1 MSEQAQRAYSL
12 WRKRHI
18 VNMQVH
24 TDEQMFII
32 GFEEGQ
38 DMIKEMADLIYDME
52 KELQRLNA
60 EIQKL
65 KKRVPKNA
73 KEV

>member
-1 MSEQAQRAYSL
+1 MINAAHIAYEK
-12 WRKRHI
+12 WKKQHVI
-18 VNMQVH
+18 DMQVR

-38 DMIKEMADLIYDME
+38 DMIKEMADLIMDME
-52 KELQRLNA
+52 KEIQRLSA
-60 EIQKL
+60 EVQKL
-65 KKRVPKNA
+65 KKRVPTNA

>member
-1 MSEQAQRAYSL
+1 MSDQAHRAYEA
-12 WRKRHI
+12 WKKQHI

-24 TDEQMFII
+24 TDEQMFVI
-32 GFEEGQ
+32 GYEQGQ
-38 DMIKEMADLIYDME
+38 DMIKEMADLIMDME
-52 KELQRLNA
+52 KEIQRQNT